1 MKRDNLGLRVML
13 ENEDEEKEARESNLG
28 LRLMKKSDSL
38 GMRLMKKDS
47 LGMRLMKKNS
57 NDQANLGLSLM
68 KKEDPNLGLRLMKKS
83 AIPEDVVED
92 DQEVVPNSLPIYNW
106 FMRRLSLRSDPDL
119 KSIDNYQPRGMR
131 IMKRSNT
138 NLVTRARM

>member
-1 MKRDNLGLRVML
+1 MRLMKRDNLGLRVML

-57 NDQANLGLSLM
+57 NDQAKETNCASKDFDNENLH
-68 KKEDPNLGLRLMKKS
+68 KECRVCCVRQS
-83 AIPEDVVED
+83 
-92 DQEVVPNSLPIYNW
+92 
-106 FMRRLSLRSDPDL
+106 RT
-119 KSIDNYQPRGMR
+119 
-131 IMKRSNT
+131 RSNLL
-138 NLVTRARM
+138 NRNAP